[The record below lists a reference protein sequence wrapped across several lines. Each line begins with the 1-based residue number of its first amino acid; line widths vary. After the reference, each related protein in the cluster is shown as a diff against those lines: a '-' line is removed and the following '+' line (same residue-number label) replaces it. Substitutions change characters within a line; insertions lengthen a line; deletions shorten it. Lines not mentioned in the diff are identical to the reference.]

1 VAAAA
6 ARVGLTTEGR
16 LAPEVLVVEDEPD
29 IRALIVHHL
38 TADGFRC
45 RTAGDGAEA
54 LARLRAG
61 VPDLVVL
68 DLMLPGIDGLELT
81 RRVRAE
87 PAWAGLPIIMLT
99 AKADEVDRV
108 VGLEMGADDYI
119 AKPFSPKELLARV
132 RAVLRRAKPADGG
145 RVLSGGDVVLDP
157 ARHRVTVA
165 GVEVDLTPK
174 EFDLLHALMASAGR
188 VLSREFLLNRVWGY
202 ARADEI
208 ESRTVDVHV
217 RRLRAK
223 LGATGR
229 RIATVKSVGY
239 RFEFE

>member
-1 VAAAA
+1 M
-6 ARVGLTTEGR
+6 
-16 LAPEVLVVEDEPD
+16 APEVLVVEDEPD
-29 IRALIVHHL
+29 IQALIVHHL
-38 TADGFRC
+38 TRDGFRC
-45 RTAGDGAEA
+45 RTAGDGAQA
-54 LARLRAG
+54 LALLRAG

-81 RRVRAE
+81 RRLRAE
-87 PAWAGLPIIMLT
+87 PAWARLPIIMLT
-99 AKADEVDRV
+99 AKGDEVDRI
-108 VGLEMGADDYI
+108 VGLEMGADDYV

-132 RAVLRRAKPADGG
+132 RAVLRRAKPADDGRALAGG
-145 RVLSGGDVVLDP
+145 GVTLDP

-165 GVEVDLTPK
+165 GAPVDLTPK
-174 EFDLLHALMASAGR
+174 EFDLLHALMASSGR

-202 ARADEI
+202 TRADEI

-223 LGATGR
+223 LGDAGR

-239 RFEFE
+239 RFESE